1 MKCDIVAFHGG
12 DPPTLLRGVEN
23 SKIRQSLNNSMLSG
37 DYLFVLYVEKVHGVT
52 DQPRWFKWEM
62 AHGMTLIRVPILPAF
77 VPKEYQAWIT
87 LLI

>member
-1 MKCDIVAFHGG
+1 MKCDIVAFHGD

-37 DYLFVLYVEKVHGVT
+37 DYLFVLYVEKVYGEMRE
-52 DQPRWFKWEM
+52 PNWFKWEM
-62 AHGMTLIRVPILPAF
+62 AHGMTLRRVPILPAF
-77 VPKEYQAWIT
+77 VPKEYRAWIT